1 MKIIGRFFEK
11 TLLQQIVD
19 DNKPAF
25 VAVYGRR
32 RVGKTY
38 LIKEYFNN
46 NFTFYA
52 TGLANS
58 NTQAQLINFSLALNQ
73 SFSNDFE
80 VPKSW
85 LEAFFLLKKQLEK
98 KKGKKVIFLDELP
111 WFDTKKSEFVTGLE
125 WFWNNWASSQEN
137 LKLIVC
143 GSSASWM
150 LNKLIANR
158 GGLHNRVTHRMKIEP
173 FSLYETE
180 LFLESKSIKLD
191 RYQITNLYM
200 VMGGIPYYLEQV
212 NKGMSATQ
220 NIEKICFN
228 KNGLLRTEFNYVFAS
243 LFNNA
248 EFHEKIIRT
257 IFELG
262 TRATRE
268 EILHQMNIGSSGE
281 FSKKIKEL
289 EESGFVKSYVPFGA
303 NKTKKI
309 YAIGDYYTLFYLK
322 FIENS
327 KNSSWLS
334 KSNNPEVIIWNGLA
348 FEQICWDH
356 TKSIKK
362 ALGIDGVYTETTIWN
377 KKGTAQSKGA
387 QIDLIID
394 RKDRTINL
402 FEIKYSINEFEITK
416 SYDEVLRNKLAAFKV
431 FTKTRKSVFL
441 TMITTFGLVKNK
453 YYGSVVTNEIDLNQ
467 LFLE

>member
-11 TLLQQIVD
+11 ILLQQIVD

-58 NTQAQLINFSLALNQ
+58 NTQSQLINFSLALNQ

-80 VPKSW
+80 VQKSW

-111 WFDTKKSEFVTGLE
+111 WFDTKKSEFITGLE

-220 NIEKICFN
+220 NIEKICFD

-262 TRATRE
+262 ARATRE

-309 YAIGDYYTLFYLK
+309 YAISDYYTLFYLK

-362 ALGIDGVYTETTIWN
+362 ALGIGGVYTETTIWN
-377 KKGTAQSKGA
+377 KKGTAQNKGA

-402 FEIKYSINEFEITK
+402 FEIKYSINEYEITK
-416 SYDEVLRNKLAAFKV
+416 SYDEILRNKLAAFKTV
-431 FTKTRKSVFL
+431 TKTRKSVFL